1 MSKLYLVGVGPGSE
15 KYLTFEALNVVG
27 SSDILMGSKRALKLF
42 PDTKAEKIE
51 LNAKNMGEMLNL
63 AVSKACEGRAV
74 ALLSTGDPGFSG
86 VLKPIKKLAGKLEFE
101 VIPGISSIQICA
113 SKLQISWDEANIITM
128 HGKGISGELISLLS
142 NGRTTIILPNN
153 TIEETV
159 EYLLDQGIDPNR
171 RAAVCENLSYENEKI
186 VEVQLKE
193 LLNEQFGYM
202 CVLVVY

>member
-128 HGKGISGELISLLS
+128 HGKGISDELISLLS

>member
-128 HGKGISGELISLLS
+128 HGKGISDELISLLS

-153 TIEETV
+153 TIEEIV

-171 RAAVCENLSYENEKI
+171 RAAVCENLSYDNEKI